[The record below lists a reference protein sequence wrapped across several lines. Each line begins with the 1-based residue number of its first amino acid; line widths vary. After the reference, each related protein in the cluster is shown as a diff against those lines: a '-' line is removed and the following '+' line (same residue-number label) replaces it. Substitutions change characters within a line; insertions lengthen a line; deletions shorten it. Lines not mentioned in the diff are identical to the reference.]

1 MLDFEGT
8 KQSLGKPALADL
20 KAGLATAPVLFAQE
34 EFPQLGALISRKFER
49 AGDVEEAIGLVM
61 QSSGLE
67 NTKKLALSQ
76 AECAIA
82 IVRQLTPSEERDALE
97 QLARMLIVRSS

>member
-1 MLDFEGT
+1 
-8 KQSLGKPALADL
+8 
-20 KAGLATAPVLFAQE
+20 VL
-34 EFPQLGALISRKFER
+34 
-49 AGDVEEAIGLVM
+49 

-82 IVRQLTPSEERDALE
+82 IVRQLSPSPERDALE
-97 QLARMLIVRSS
+97 QLARVLIDRSS